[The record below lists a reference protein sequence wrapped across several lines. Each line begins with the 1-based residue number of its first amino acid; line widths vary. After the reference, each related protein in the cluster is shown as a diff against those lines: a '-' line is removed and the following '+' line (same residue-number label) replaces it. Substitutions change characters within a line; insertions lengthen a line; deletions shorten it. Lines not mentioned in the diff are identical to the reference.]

1 MLTKLGGVN
10 TRKVVLGSLIG
21 GSSLA
26 YLGPKLYSYGP
37 QPLQATEEKKVRNEI
52 QSKYFLTTIQA
63 RSNVTCSGV
72 PLNFS
77 QCV

>member
-26 YLGPKLYSYGP
+26 YLGPNLYSYGP
-37 QPLQATEEKKVRNEI
+37 QPLQATEEKKVR
-52 QSKYFLTTIQA
+52 K
-63 RSNVTCSGV
+63 
-72 PLNFS
+72 
-77 QCV
+77 